1 MTPGAGRN
9 GAATLPPMTYQEHPD
24 EAAELPD
31 AVVKISD
38 ALRALHIDPDGGG
51 AIERPAIAAGRLLA
65 AAEILARSVM
75 SSPGD
80 LDGEKC
86 LNDLMHGFYGMVVA
100 FTDTM
105 PVGASAALRGALLE
119 DRLRRAAQQAD
130 VAGEEADPLSA
141 ALHQTLAEAGRLR
154 TAGNVL

>member
-1 MTPGAGRN
+1 
-9 GAATLPPMTYQEHPD
+9 MTYQDHTD
-24 EAAELPD
+24 ESDAAQQLPD

-80 LDGEKC
+80 LDGRER
-86 LNDLMHGFYGMVVA
+86 LDDLMHGFYGMVVA
-100 FTDTM
+100 FSHTM
-105 PVGASAALRGALLE
+105 PAGTSSALRGALLQ
-119 DRLRRAAQQAD
+119 DRLRRAEKQAD
-130 VAGEEADPLSA
+130 LAGGEADHLTSV
-141 ALHQTLAEAGRLR
+141 LHQAIEEAGRLR
-154 TAGNVL
+154 TQSDVL

>member
-1 MTPGAGRN
+1 
-9 GAATLPPMTYQEHPD
+9 MTYQDHTD
-24 EAAELPD
+24 ESDAAQQLPD

-80 LDGEKC
+80 LDGRER
-86 LNDLMHGFYGMVVA
+86 LDDLMHGFYGMVVA
-100 FTDTM
+100 FSNTM
-105 PVGASAALRGALLE
+105 PAGTSSALRGALLQ
-119 DRLRRAAQQAD
+119 DRLRRAEKQSD
-130 VAGEEADPLSA
+130 LAGEADYLTSV
-141 ALHQTLAEAGRLR
+141 LHQAIEEAGRLR
-154 TAGNVL
+154 TQSDVL